1 MMNNRLV
8 HIILLSLALIA
19 LSCQK
24 DLPNQP
30 KGNQLPSTRLWITS
44 ETNLRETVSRQHVYF
59 YGEDAD
65 GYISGFLL
73 ATGKFNPMLTQ
84 LPTPDTLTYSW
95 TTKSDSVIA
104 LPLLTK
110 RDSFTVIVRAVDN
123 HFSAS
128 TVPLGAIIKG
138 FPKPYWD
145 RDTNGTYSIGDV
157 YLDALQQSI
166 DPKGAIQLFPIVNT
180 RPRVQFAGTP
190 PDNPVTMEQ
199 PETTYTAATFAWFG
213 TDDDGNQTIRSYRLA
228 LNDTTNPANWF
239 ELLSSA
245 ITKKPPEADTV
256 KVTFYVKRADSD
268 NAGSAP
274 GSTVDAEVYTGV
286 FGNLL
291 LRGKIKNL
299 KLNAENVLYIQA
311 KDAAGEY
318 SPPVRMPSTPT
329 IKWYVKR
336 PQGKMLVIGDYPLTS
351 SNRTYIINYYR
362 DMFSQT
368 TNPILGGQLKNFDV
382 FGFDRTKP
390 SNYINFLNPAFVKTL
405 QLYDLVLWFTDIT
418 PNITEIGRAHV

>member
-8 HIILLSLALIA
+8 NIILLSVALIA

-138 FPKPYWD
+138 FPKP
-145 RDTNGTYSIGDV
+145 
-157 YLDALQQSI
+157 
-166 DPKGAIQLFPIVNT
+166 
-180 RPRVQFAGTP
+180 
-190 PDNPVTMEQ
+190 
-199 PETTYTAATFAWFG
+199 
-213 TDDDGNQTIRSYRLA
+213 
-228 LNDTTNPANWF
+228 
-239 ELLSSA
+239 
-245 ITKKPPEADTV
+245 
-256 KVTFYVKRADSD
+256 
-268 NAGSAP
+268 
-274 GSTVDAEVYTGV
+274 
-286 FGNLL
+286 
-291 LRGKIKNL
+291 
-299 KLNAENVLYIQA
+299 
-311 KDAAGEY
+311 
-318 SPPVRMPSTPT
+318 
-329 IKWYVKR
+329 
-336 PQGKMLVIGDYPLTS
+336 
-351 SNRTYIINYYR
+351 
-362 DMFSQT
+362 
-368 TNPILGGQLKNFDV
+368 
-382 FGFDRTKP
+382 
-390 SNYINFLNPAFVKTL
+390 
-405 QLYDLVLWFTDIT
+405 
-418 PNITEIGRAHV
+418 